1 MEIPASSAPND
12 FGASLRIARE
22 GRGLTLQ
29 QIAEATKISIGVL
42 QALEQNDI
50 ARLPGSVYNR
60 SFVRTYAREVGLDPA
75 ATVDAF
81 LDAFPEQRRPD
92 ENEKPRDEPGG
103 RERVV
108 SQQGI
113 DRTVVSLALIIVSV
127 FGLLLFFGLR
137 ESRDTDVDSPV
148 PFAQEVEVAPM
159 EPSRE
164 PSSEAP
170 AGPQPPSATLLP
182 ATPPPPVTEAAT
194 IFGPLT
200 IDIYATGPCWVSLT
214 VDGQRV
220 FARVLHLG
228 EREVYEARDQIILK
242 VGDAGVFDFSI
253 NQQPGRSLGAR
264 GEVVTVEI
272 NRANYRSFLTG

>member
-1 MEIPASSAPND
+1 VSPSKPND
-12 FGASLRIARE
+12 FGASLRVARE

-29 QIAEATKISIGVL
+29 DISEVTKISRGAL
-42 QALEQNDI
+42 QALEQNNI
-50 ARLPGSVYNR
+50 ARLPGRVYSR
-60 SFVRTYAREVGLDPA
+60 SFVRAYAREVGLDPA

-81 LDAFPEQRRPD
+81 LDAFPEQRPD
-92 ENEKPRDEPGG
+92 EIEKPRDEPGG

-108 SQQGI
+108 SQRNI
-113 DRTVVSLALIIVSV
+113 DRTVVSLALILVSV
-127 FGLLLFFGLR
+127 FGFLLFFGLR

-164 PSSEAP
+164 PESEAP
-170 AGPQPPSATLLP
+170 AGPQPPSATLP
-182 ATPPPPVTEAAT
+182 SAIPPPPMTEAAT
-194 IFGPLT
+194 IVGPLT
-200 IDIYATGPCWVSLT
+200 IEIYPTGPCWVSLT

-242 VGDAGVFDFSI
+242 VGDAGVFYFSI

-272 NRANYRSFLTG
+272 DRANYRSFLTG